1 MLEKVKKILRDE
13 KGYEM
18 AELLV
23 IVGILGVVATAV
35 LGTMKLGLNN
45 AATQVGTKVGDIVN
59 SWTATP

>member
-1 MLEKVKKILRDE
+1 MLSLLKKIWRDE

-23 IVGILGVVATAV
+23 IVGVLGVMATFV

-45 AATQVGTKVGDIVN
+45 AATDVGSKVQNIVD
-59 SWTATP
+59 SWTVQ

>member
-1 MLEKVKKILRDE
+1 MLSLLKKIWRDE

-23 IVGILGVVATAV
+23 IVGVLGVIATFV

-45 AATQVGTKVGDIVN
+45 AATDVGNKVQGIVD
-59 SWTATP
+59 SWTVQ

>member
-1 MLEKVKKILRDE
+1 MLSLMKKIWRDE

-23 IVGILGVVATAV
+23 IVGVLGVMATFV

-45 AATQVGTKVGDIVN
+45 AATNVGTKVQDIVN
-59 SWTATP
+59 SWTVQ